1 MANTDTIT
9 PEERAAWRKRVDGL
23 RKELRSAYADGNN
36 RVDALTEEN
45 ARLLTALEAAEARA
59 EKAEDYA
66 EKLVYAVTDGN
77 LSNSYDVQVVADEVS
92 RIWQS
97 YTNQKVAAVRAE
109 AEAERDRLRA
119 ERDWLAG
126 SMAEDGC
133 PYLAFWADLDED
145 MRPDWCICTDTADDG
160 FDCTGDPKECW
171 QQEAA
176 RRAVAES
183 EVRE

>member
-1 MANTDTIT
+1 MSNATIT
-9 PEERAAWRKRVDGL
+9 PEERAAI
-23 RKELRSAYADGNN
+23 RSPSE
-36 RVDALTEEN
+36 RWDALWYPHDRCHKMML
-45 ARLLTALEAAEARA
+45 RLLTALDAAEARA

-119 ERDWLAG
+119 ERDWLAENVEG
-126 SMAEDGC
+126 RPCDYDSCPFGLPRPTGPDYGC
-133 PYLAFWADLDED
+133 GK
-145 MRPDWCICTDTADDG
+145 THVQ
-160 FDCTGDPKECW
+160 CW
-171 QQEAA
+171 QKALTP
-176 RRAVAES
+176 RRAAAAGEG
-183 EVRE
+183 E